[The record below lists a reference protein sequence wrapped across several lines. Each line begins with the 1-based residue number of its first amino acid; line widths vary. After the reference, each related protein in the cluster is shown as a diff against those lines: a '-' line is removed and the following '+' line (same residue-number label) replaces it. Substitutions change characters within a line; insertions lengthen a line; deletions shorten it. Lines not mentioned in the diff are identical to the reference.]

1 MPSSRCRPRPS
12 RQPSAERP
20 VTPLRDLSVGLV
32 LTATAGF
39 IDAVG
44 FIALGGFYTSFM
56 SGNTTQL
63 GTGLAIGAGWALAL
77 PVGLIVLFFVGSYI
91 GSLTAQ
97 MAGRW
102 GPVATLGIVVIGI
115 ATSLG
120 LHAAGYSA
128 VQSMLALA
136 GAAGAQNAVLRPSGA
151 ARLGAT
157 FVTGTLFAAG
167 QDLARATVGGAPRW
181 RWAQHLLVWAS
192 LCAGALIG
200 GLAYGRWQV
209 SALYVPAAIYVI
221 YLIWF
226 TFHRPQK

>member
-1 MPSSRCRPRPS
+1 M
-12 RQPSAERP
+12 Q
-20 VTPLRDLSVGLV
+20 TLRDLGVGLV

-44 FIALGGFYTSFM
+44 FVALGGFYTSFM

-63 GTGLAIGAGWALAL
+63 GTGLAVGAGWALAL
-77 PVGLIVLFFVGSYI
+77 PAGLIALFFIGSYL
-91 GSLTAQ
+91 GSLAAQ
-97 MAGRW
+97 MTGRW

-115 ATSLG
+115 ATALA
-120 LHAAGYSA
+120 LHAAGYGA
-128 VQSMLALA
+128 AQSMLALA
-136 GAAGAQNAVLRPSGA
+136 CAAGAQNAVLRPRGA

-167 QDLARATVGGAPRW
+167 QDLARATIGEAPRW

-192 LCAGALIG
+192 LCTGALVG
-200 GLAYGRWQV
+200 GLVYGQWQM
-209 SALYVPAAIYVI
+209 SALCVPAAIYAI

-226 TFHRPQK
+226 AFRRPQK

>member
-1 MPSSRCRPRPS
+1 
-12 RQPSAERP
+12 

-32 LTATAGF
+32 LTGTAGF

-63 GTGLAIGAGWALAL
+63 GTGLASGTGWGLAL
-77 PVGLIVLFFVGSYI
+77 PAGLVALFFVGSYL
-91 GSLTAQ
+91 GSLAAQ
-97 MAGRW
+97 MTGRW
-102 GPVATLGIVVIGI
+102 GPVVTLGIVVAGI

-120 LHAAGYSA
+120 LHAAGYGPA
-128 VQSMLALA
+128 QSMLALA

-167 QDLARATVGGAPRW
+167 QDLAKATIGDAPRW
-181 RWAQHLLVWAS
+181 RWAQHLLVWGS

-200 GLAYGRWQV
+200 GLAYGQWQM
-209 SALYVPAAIYVI
+209 SALYVPAAIYAI

-226 TFHRPQK
+226 AFRRPQK

>member
-1 MPSSRCRPRPS
+1 M
-12 RQPSAERP
+12 
-20 VTPLRDLSVGLV
+20 TPLRDLSVGLV
-32 LTATAGF
+32 LTGTAGF

-63 GTGLAIGAGWALAL
+63 GTGLATGAGWALAL
-77 PVGLIVLFFVGSYI
+77 PAGLVALFFIGSYL
-91 GSLTAQ
+91 GSLAAQ
-97 MAGRW
+97 IAGHW
-102 GPVATLGIVVIGI
+102 GPVATLGIVVVGI
-115 ATSLG
+115 ATSLA
-120 LHAAGYSA
+120 LHAAGFGPA
-128 VQSMLALA
+128 QSMLALA

-167 QDLARATVGGAPRW
+167 QDLARATVGDAPRW
-181 RWAQHLLVWAS
+181 RWAQHLVVWAS

-200 GLAYGRWQV
+200 GLAYGQWQM
-209 SALYVPAAIYVI
+209 SALYVPAVIYLI

-226 TFHRPQK
+226 AFRHPQT